1 MSNQAVLTVI
11 KKGLERAGKYI
22 RMRPLCVKCSKRPS
36 AVNYKKGNKTYYR
49 KQCEMCL
56 KYGGPSGYQP
66 KWYIAGYRTKTKCD
80 KCGHTSKYKQ
90 QFNVFHVDSNLNN
103 CRFNNLKTVCANCQR
118 SLHLEGV
125 RWQQGDLVP
134 DF

>member
-22 RMRPLCVKCSKRPS
+22 RMRPLCVKCSKRPC

-80 KCGHTSKYKQ
+80 
-90 QFNVFHVDSNLNN
+90 NVDTPANIN
-103 CRFNNLKTVCANCQR
+103 NNLMCFTWTAILIIV
-118 SLHLEGV
+118 
-125 RWQQGDLVP
+125 DLTI
-134 DF
+134 